1 MITLHQ
7 LGAMMA
13 TSFVILIIPGPSV
26 LFVVSRGV
34 AMGRKAALATVAGNS
49 MGAACH
55 AVAAALGVGAI
66 VARSVVLFN
75 VMKVVGAA
83 YLVLLGVRAIRNRS
97 HLADALALGGQ
108 VHDRRRLMREGFVV
122 GISNP
127 KVPLFFLAIL
137 PQFVEADHGH
147 VWAQMLIFGLVF
159 VTMATLSDG
168 LYGILAG
175 SVRNWFAGSP
185 RRSAMVGGASGL
197 ALIGL
202 GVRVAFTGRH
212 D

>member
-26 LFVVSRGV
+26 LFIVSRGV
-34 AMGRKAALATVAGNS
+34 AMGRRAALATVAGNS
-49 MGAACH
+49 LGASCH

-83 YLVLLGVRAIRNRS
+83 YLVLLGVRAIRNRR
-97 HLADALALGGQ
+97 HLADALALGAQ
-108 VHDRRRLMREGFVV
+108 AHDRRRLMREGFIV

-137 PQFVEADHGH
+137 PQFVEPDHRH

-159 VTMATLSDG
+159 VTMATISDG